1 MKKQTTQLFLYR
13 EGDSIKYAV
22 PLITTIIL
30 LATALGALMLNT
42 MGLRETLQQNTIDYG
57 RDVSTQLVNS
67 IVYRMESREIY
78 IQNLA
83 DTFAGMPDFLL
94 TKELLDRKAEYLEM
108 DDIFVVNA
116 DGTTIPADEEH
127 ASLSRYL
134 AEHPEPYTEPQIFFT
149 GSEEVF
155 FSAPIIRKTGED
167 ALLVGTRS
175 NNLLQQMLQNVD
187 FKDQG
192 LCCIVNKDG
201 TVIVSTTDET
211 PFIELRN
218 R

>member
-83 DTFAGMPDFLL
+83 DTFAGMLEFLL

-108 DDIFVVNA
+108 DDI
-116 DGTTIPADEEH
+116 
-127 ASLSRYL
+127 
-134 AEHPEPYTEPQIFFT
+134 
-149 GSEEVF
+149 
-155 FSAPIIRKTGED
+155 
-167 ALLVGTRS
+167 
-175 NNLLQQMLQNVD
+175 
-187 FKDQG
+187 
-192 LCCIVNKDG
+192 
-201 TVIVSTTDET
+201 
-211 PFIELRN
+211 
-218 R
+218 